1 MNDPGRRPLCE
12 RCDPREVT
20 INGLET
26 AADLREK
33 ATRYR
38 AMVHLVTDLRLINAL
53 LSLATEYE
61 AFAER
66 IERDGT
72 EIEE

>member
-1 MNDPGRRPLCE
+1 
-12 RCDPREVT
+12 
-20 INGLET
+20 LET

-61 AFAER
+61 ALAER